1 MLCFDYIGCKLNNIP
16 NSTLTTMIRKFLF
29 LALLGSLPLLYSC
42 DKLKGDVGPA
52 GPQGETGVAG
62 PKGEKGEPG
71 SGGGGGAL
79 QFTRD
84 TLSTN
89 ANGTF
94 GLGFTL
100 TQENAKA
107 IEKGVILVYAKSN
120 NLWFPLP
127 GLVIFDQEA
136 TEYTFAYQVEKLVLS
151 VLVLERAEKPKVRKF
166 QSVRIVVVPASNGR
180 LNAEVDYKNYGAVRQ
195 AFNLP
200 E

>member
-1 MLCFDYIGCKLNNIP
+1 
-16 NSTLTTMIRKFLF
+16 MIRKLLF
-29 LALLGSLPLLYSC
+29 FVLLGSLPFLYSC

-52 GPQGETGVAG
+52 GPTGETGVAG

-71 SGGGGGAL
+71 SGGGGGGAL

-84 TLSTN
+84 TLSTD
-89 ANGTF
+89 ADGTF

-107 IEKGVILVYAKSN
+107 IEKGVILVYAKSS

-127 GLVIFDQEA
+127 GLVVFDKEA
-136 TEYTFAYQVEKLVLS
+136 TEYTFAYQVDKLLLN
-151 VLVLERAEKPKVRKF
+151 VLVFERAEKPKVRKF
-166 QSVRIVVVPASNGR
+166 QSVRVVVVPAANGR
-180 LNAEVDYKNYGAVRQ
+180 LNAEVDYKNYEAVRK
-195 AFNLP
+195 AFDLT